1 MKDGQCSIGKK
12 PISLFSATILVIANM
27 IGTGVFT
34 TLGFQLAGVHLPFSA
49 ILLWVVGGIVS
60 FCGALSYAE
69 LGAMMPRSGG
79 EYAYL
84 SKIYHPAIGFLSGS
98 VSILVGFGAPIALA
112 AMALGRYSQMAF
124 HGVNGTAVAGGAIIV
139 LTLVHLADVKWGC
152 HFQNVFTVAK
162 IVLIALF
169 IAAGLWMPFPQ
180 RIALPHSLGGLGSVF
195 NPDFAVGLVYVSF
208 AYSGWN
214 ASAYIG
220 GEILAPERN
229 IPFSLFFGTL
239 FVSILYVLLNL
250 VFLLTVPAVALTGK
264 IEVGSLSAR
273 AIFGAGGA
281 GLMTSLICLVLIS
294 TLSSMIMVGPRV
306 AAAMGED
313 IEALGFLAR
322 RNSRGVP
329 ARAIL
334 IQSSVA
340 ILIVMTSAFNFV
352 LTYVGFTL
360 TLFSCMAV
368 LGVFVLRFRKPDLKR
383 PFKTWGY
390 PVVPALYLAV
400 NIWMLCYL
408 VIQRPLPSAL
418 CLMTVASLL
427 VLYKWLTNRQCQFSS
442 LQEEKR

>member
-1 MKDGQCSIGKK
+1 MLNRKK
-12 PISLFSATILVIANM
+12 PVSLFSATILVIANM

-84 SKIYHPAIGFLSGS
+84 TRIYHPAIGFLSGA

-112 AMALGRYSQMAF
+112 AMALGRYSRMAF
-124 HGVNGTAVAGGAIIV
+124 PGVDETAVAGGAIVV
-139 LTLVHLADVKWGC
+139 LTLVHLADVKFGC
-152 HFQNVFTVAK
+152 HFQNVFTVGK
-162 IVLIALF
+162 ILLIAAF
-169 IAAGLWMPFPQ
+169 IAAGFSMPHPQ
-180 RIALPHSLGGLGSVF
+180 TILLPVSLGGIGSVF
-195 NPDFAVGLVYVSF
+195 NPEFAVGLVYVSF

-214 ASAYIG
+214 ASSYIG
-220 GEILAPERN
+220 GEIPSPERN
-229 IPFSLFFGTL
+229 IPVSLFFGTL
-239 FVSILYVLLNL
+239 FVSILYILLNL
-250 VFLLTVPAVALTGK
+250 VFLLTVPAAELTGK
-264 IEVGSLSAR
+264 IEVGFLSAR

-281 GLMTSLICLVLIS
+281 GLMTSLICVVLIS
-294 TLSSMIMVGPRV
+294 TLSCMIMLGPRV

-313 IEALGFLAR
+313 IGALGFLAG
-322 RNSRGVP
+322 RNKRGVP
-329 ARAIL
+329 VRAIL

-340 ILIVMTSAFNFV
+340 ILFVMTSAFNFV

-368 LGVFVLRFRKPDLKR
+368 LGVFVLRFRKPDLQR

-400 NIWMLCYL
+400 NGWMLCYL

-418 CLMTVASLL
+418 CIMTIASLL
-427 VLYKWLTNRQCQFSS
+427 LVYKWITNRQHQFGS